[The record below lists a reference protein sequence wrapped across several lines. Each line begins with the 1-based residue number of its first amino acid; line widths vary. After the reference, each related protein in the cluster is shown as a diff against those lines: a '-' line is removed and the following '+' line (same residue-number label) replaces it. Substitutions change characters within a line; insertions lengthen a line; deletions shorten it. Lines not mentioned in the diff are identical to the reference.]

1 MFEFLVITFF
11 AIMVLGSIVDAIEK
25 EKIKTLEN
33 ENRELINKAL
43 KDYTKTK
50 GIR

>member
-1 MFEFLVITFF
+1 MLELLVIGFL
-11 AIMVLGSIVDAIEK
+11 AIMALGSIVEAIEK

-43 KDYTKTK
+43 KDYTKKK
-50 GIR
+50 GIK